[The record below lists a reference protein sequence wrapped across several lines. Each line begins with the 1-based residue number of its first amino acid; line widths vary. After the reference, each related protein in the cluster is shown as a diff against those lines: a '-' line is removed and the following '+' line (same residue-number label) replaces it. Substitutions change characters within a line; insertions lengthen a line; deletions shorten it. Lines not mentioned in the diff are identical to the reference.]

1 MKFNPIEKRLSERLG
16 DRTSAAVLK
25 AETTRSRREAV
36 AVTATLT
43 LLSFAAAT
51 QATAGC
57 AEGLMRHAMP
67 MLAANSSD
75 FVPPVYRPGT
85 LGTALTP
92 VGDSGGEASIVGLW
106 EFKFAGFLNDFGTQA
121 FHAGGTETMF
131 SAGVDP
137 ATGDVCQGVWR
148 KVGHSTYTLN
158 HVAMGWTAPGAEYGV
173 LIHFHMLI
181 KVAPSG
187 DSYTGNYDVSLYSA
201 TPQDPFDESAGPFVS
216 GSGTLNAT
224 RVKAD

>member
-1 MKFNPIEKRLSERLG
+1 MRFNPIEKRLSEHFE
-16 DRTSAAVLK
+16 DQTNVAAVKAATARSHLK
-25 AETTRSRREAV
+25 ALAI
-36 AVTATLT
+36 TATLT
-43 LLSFAAAT
+43 LLSLAAAT
-51 QATAGC
+51 QAKAGC

-67 MLAANSSD
+67 MLASNPND
-75 FVPPVYRPGT
+75 FVPLVYRPGSF
-85 LGTALTP
+85 GTALTP
-92 VGDSGGEASIVGLW
+92 VGDSGGDTSIVGLW

-187 DSYTGNYDVSLYSA
+187 NSYTGTYEVSLYSA

-224 RVKAD
+224 RVQAD